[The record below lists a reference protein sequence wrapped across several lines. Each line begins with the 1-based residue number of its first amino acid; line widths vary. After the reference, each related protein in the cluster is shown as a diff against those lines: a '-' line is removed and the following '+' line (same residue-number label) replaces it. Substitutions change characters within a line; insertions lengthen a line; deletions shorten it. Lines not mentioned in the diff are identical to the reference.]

1 MNHELDIPVS
11 DWTSEL
17 LPSSGDDLP
26 SFPFPE
32 KKLKFSSIIQLIFFQ
47 TGVKYEF
54 FSLHFGNK
62 KKIKGLPDS
71 VARILPSEFPT
82 LTCIPSVCS
91 SDFPEKKKKS

>member
-1 MNHELDIPVS
+1 MFK
-11 DWTSEL
+11 TS
-17 LPSSGDDLP
+17 
-26 SFPFPE
+26 
-32 KKLKFSSIIQLIFFQ
+32 
-47 TGVKYEF
+47 F

-62 KKIKGLPDS
+62 INKYKIKGLPDS